1 MAKFITE
8 PKLLQKH
15 DTHVTIPASEKTETL
30 LLINFN
36 SPRKI
41 ILTLKIKFLWLLDIL
56 KYHLKIYLTMICSKE
71 FVEINYFVQSYS
83 PENFRET
90 FTRDLWLK

>member
-15 DTHVTIPASEKTETL
+15 DTHVTIPASEKTKTL

-41 ILTLKIKFLWLLDIL
+41 ILTLKIKFL
-56 KYHLKIYLTMICSKE
+56 
-71 FVEINYFVQSYS
+71 
-83 PENFRET
+83 
-90 FTRDLWLK
+90 